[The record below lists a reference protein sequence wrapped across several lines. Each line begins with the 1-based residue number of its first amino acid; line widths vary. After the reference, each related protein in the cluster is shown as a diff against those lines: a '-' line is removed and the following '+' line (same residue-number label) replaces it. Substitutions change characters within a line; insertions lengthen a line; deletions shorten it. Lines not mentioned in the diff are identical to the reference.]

1 MSNIIRSVL
10 CGIILLGLPAGAQG
24 PRVLIF
30 HKQNGYIH
38 TATPTVVATLEADWA
53 AHGMTVETTVDSL
66 AFSPENLARF
76 DAVVFLNTN
85 YRNGPLLAHA
95 QEAAFEAYIRNGG
108 AFVGLH
114 SAIPLNGTME
124 EAIWPWYATLYGAR
138 FRSHAPYRAGY
149 IIIEDTTH
157 FSTRGVPARL
167 GLQDEWYALQVN
179 PRGSPGTH
187 VLATV
192 DETGFLPDSH
202 MGGDHPV
209 TWTRTFEGARAWIT
223 VIGHDMGAFSN
234 AHFRTHVRNG
244 VLWAARRDSGGTEG
258 TALRPGRVWSARAA
272 SPGERSHAPLTTLSY
287 MGRDGTR
294 LSVRIDGRAVAARRV
309 SPGASDGP
317 PSPMSH
323 SASPPPHR

>member
-1 MSNIIRSVL
+1 MSTAIRILL
-10 CGIILLGLPAGAQG
+10 CGIMLLGFPAGAQG
-24 PRVLIF
+24 PHVLVF

-38 TATPTVVATLEADWA
+38 TATPTVVATLTADWT
-53 AHGMTVETTVDSL
+53 AHGMTVETTIDSL
-66 AFSPENLARF
+66 AFTTTNLARF
-76 DAVVFLNTN
+76 DVVVFLNTN
-85 YRNGPLLAHA
+85 YRNGPLLARA
-95 QEAAFEAYIRNGG
+95 QEAAFEAYIRDGG

-124 EAIWPWYATLYGAR
+124 EAIWPWYASLYGAR

-149 IIIEDTTH
+149 IIMEDTTH
-157 FSTRGVPARL
+157 FSTSGLPVRL
-167 GLQDEWYALQVN
+167 GVQDEWYALQVN
-179 PRGSPGTH
+179 PRGTPGTH
-187 VLATV
+187 ILATV

-209 TWTRTFEGARAWIT
+209 SWTRTFEGARAWIT
-223 VIGHDMGAFSN
+223 VVGHDMGAFAN
-234 AHFRTHVRNG
+234 GHFQKHVRNG
-244 VLWAARRDSGGTEG
+244 VLWAAGRDSGGT
-258 TALRPGRVWSARAA
+258 ALRPERMRSARAA